1 MDGML
6 NLGFRRRV
14 HRPSPRLKDVEL
26 SVNKLTQLY
35 KELIITIRKMY
46 QDCGLIH
53 GDLSE
58 YNMLYGLIL
67 VVHGW

>member
-1 MDGML
+1 M
-6 NLGFRRRV
+6 

-53 GDLSE
+53 VDLSE